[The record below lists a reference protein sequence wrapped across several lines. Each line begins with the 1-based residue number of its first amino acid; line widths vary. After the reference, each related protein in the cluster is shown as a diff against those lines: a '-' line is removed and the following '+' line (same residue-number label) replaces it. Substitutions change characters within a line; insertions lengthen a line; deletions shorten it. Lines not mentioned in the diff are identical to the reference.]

1 MQPPGRNGA
10 PHDTCGMLQAS
21 SGLTAWTAHLLLLKL
36 VLWLLG
42 VPSAVPLLEAVC
54 YTGYPIVLV
63 CINTVV
69 VAVLGRLSL
78 ALILSYET
86 SQRQNWGAM
95 LYSPKLRLQVAGL
108 SMQLGYTGPCVWQP
122 SSSGP

>member
-1 MQPPGRNGA
+1 M
-10 PHDTCGMLQAS
+10 QAS

-69 VAVLGRLSL
+69 VAVLGKLCLTMKSGYISYIRP
-78 ALILSYET
+78 LIV
-86 SQRQNWGAM
+86 
-95 LYSPKLRLQVAGL
+95 QVGV
-108 SMQLGYTGPCVWQP
+108 QCCTVQTCDCR
-122 SSSGP
+122 